1 MSHTI
6 SNFIDSFAGGTR
18 LNRFRIRGTIGSTNV
33 QQGVFTDFH
42 VRSASLPSS
51 TISPIPISYRGRVVS
66 YPGERTY
73 DPWIITVLDDNPK
86 TSQNKT
92 LYTAFH
98 NWMEEINSHAGNIS
112 SSNINNNPRTAF
124 ANSTWTVEQLDP
136 NGTAPLRTMTL
147 FHCWPV
153 QVGPLQLDMSQDN
166 ILNAFS
172 VTVAYSYYTFTA
184 SK

>member
-18 LNRFRIRGTIGSTNV
+18 LNRFKVSGDIGSTNRV
-33 QQGVFTDFH
+33 QGTFTNFH
-42 VRSASLPSS
+42 IRSASLPSS
-51 TISPIPISYRGRVVS
+51 TISPIPISYRGRVVN

-73 DPWIITVLDDNPK
+73 DPWVITVLDDNPK

-98 NWMEEINSHAGNIS
+98 NWMEEINSHDTNIS
-112 SSNINNNPRTAF
+112 SANINNNPRTSF
-124 ANSTWTVEQLDP
+124 AKSTWSVEQLDP
-136 NGTAPLRTMTL
+136 NGTITLRKMTL
-147 FHCWPV
+147 YHCWPV
-153 QVGPLQLDMSQDN
+153 LVGPLQLDMGQDN
-166 ILNAFS
+166 VLNAFS
-172 VTVAYSYYTFTA
+172 VTIAYTYYTLNA